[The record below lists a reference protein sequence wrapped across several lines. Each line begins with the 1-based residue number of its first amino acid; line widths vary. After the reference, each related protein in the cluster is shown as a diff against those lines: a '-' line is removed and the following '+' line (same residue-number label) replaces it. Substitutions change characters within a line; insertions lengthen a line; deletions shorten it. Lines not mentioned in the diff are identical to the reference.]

1 MVTAVMSAPTAKSR
15 AARFFQTAKLPKG
28 FEWVDDLSPVNYRLF
43 IIDLYQALA
52 KVAIHEAT
60 AESVLE
66 LLDDWEATAEV
77 DAEPELAAKL
87 QTPRSNKNYRE
98 WKCA

>member
-1 MVTAVMSAPTAKSR
+1 MGGR
-15 AARFFQTAKLPKG
+15 L
-28 FEWVDDLSPVNYRLF
+28 LPVNYRLF

-52 KVAIHEAT
+52 KVAIHEAS

-66 LLDDWEATAEV
+66 LLEDWEATAGV
-77 DAEPELAAKL
+77 DAEPELVAKL
-87 QTPRSNKNYRE
+87 QTPRDNKNYRE